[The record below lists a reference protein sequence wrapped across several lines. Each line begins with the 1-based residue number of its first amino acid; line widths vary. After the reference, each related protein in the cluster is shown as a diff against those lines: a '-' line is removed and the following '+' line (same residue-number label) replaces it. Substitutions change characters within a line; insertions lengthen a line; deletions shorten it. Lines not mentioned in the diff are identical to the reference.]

1 MTMNDCF
8 TLNYGFRVLHQPV
21 DVVLGDNSK
30 HRYACAING
39 RNVAP
44 DSP

>member
-1 MTMNDCF
+1 MTMNDCV
-8 TLNYGFRVLHQPV
+8 TLNYGFQVLHQPV

-30 HRYACAING
+30 QIYARAING

-44 DSP
+44 ETP